1 MRDGLR
7 ILAAL
12 LSHVPT
18 CASLTQH
25 FHTFSSEGLGKKPQS
40 ISTVKC
46 YSLIR
51 QRPLQNDTENWRV
64 PVDEDPEETDEATKQ
79 HVPPTRA
86 LESVCVCVP
95 CARQPPP
102 GRPPSWVVPLSW

>member
-1 MRDGLR
+1 M
-7 ILAAL
+7 
-12 LSHVPT
+12 
-18 CASLTQH
+18 TQH

-102 GRPPSWVVPLSW
+102 GTASSWVVP